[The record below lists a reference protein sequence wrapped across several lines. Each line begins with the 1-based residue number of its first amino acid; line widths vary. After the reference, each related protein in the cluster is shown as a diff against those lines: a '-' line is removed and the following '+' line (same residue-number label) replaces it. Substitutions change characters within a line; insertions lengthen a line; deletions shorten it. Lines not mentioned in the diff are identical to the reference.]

1 MIQNIKQKLKKNK
14 FLFWVLV
21 FSCTGLLAVSTT
33 AALFSFL
40 SPSPEPAA
48 PVVVPVA
55 TPRPVP
61 TPAPTPEP
69 TPDPMLGMVHS
80 PLTGLPI
87 PEESAPLRPVAVV
100 INNHTRALP
109 QSGISQAEIIYEVLA
124 EGNITRLVAIFHQL
138 ESERIG
144 PVRSTREYFADFAIA
159 YDAVF
164 AHHGGSPAGYARL
177 RNLGMDFLDGMA
189 LESTTFWRDPER
201 RRIPALI
208 EHSSFTGATIL
219 NEAMERRNIRRE
231 LYEDSSIGFEFNL
244 EEIPFQTL
252 ARATGG
258 TFRPCLELIV
268 PFSDAYTRRFVFH
281 PETSKFAVYNRNG
294 PHIDENIKLEND
306 NDEEEQENDNDN
318 GNDNDEDAEE
328 NDAPV
333 DAQVRVK
340 NVLVQHVRMR
350 TIPGDAEG
358 RREVHTVGSGSGYLA
373 TMGGIIPVLWER
385 DSVDTPTRWYF
396 MSGNPLQLTPGNT
409 WINVLQDTVAIEI
422 VTSLDL
428 PEEEG
433 DEEEENDN
441 E

>member
-1 MIQNIKQKLKKNK
+1 MTKSIKEKLKKNK
-14 FLFWVLV
+14 FLTWVLI
-21 FSCTGLLAVSTT
+21 FSCTGLLAVISVT
-33 AALFSFL
+33 AAFFFL
-40 SPSPEPAA
+40 QPSPEPAA
-48 PVVVPVA
+48 PAIVPVA
-55 TPRPVP
+55 TPRPAPAPAP
-61 TPAPTPEP
+61 TPAHAPEP

-138 ESERIG
+138 EVERIG
-144 PVRSTREYFADFAIA
+144 PVRSTRDYFADFAIA

-164 AHHGGSPAGYARL
+164 AHHGGSPSGYARL
-177 RNLGMDFLDGMA
+177 RNLGIPFLDGMA

-231 LYEDSSIGFEFNL
+231 RYEDDGIGFEFNM

-268 PFSDAYTRRFVFH
+268 PFSDAYARRFVFD
-281 PETSKFAVYNRNG
+281 PETYKFAVYNRNG
-294 PHIDENIKLEND
+294 PHIDENILLASAAIED
-306 NDEEEQENDNDN
+306 DNDN
-318 GNDNDEDAEE
+318 GNDEDADE
-328 NDAPV
+328 NDTPV

-385 DSVDTPTRWYF
+385 DSVEVPTRWYF
-396 MSGNPLQLTPGNT
+396 MNGNPLQLTPGNT
-409 WINVLQDTVAIEI
+409 WINVLQDTVAVEI
-422 VTSLDL
+422 VTRIDHV
-428 PEEEG
+428 EE
-433 DEEEENDN
+433 DNDTEEENDN